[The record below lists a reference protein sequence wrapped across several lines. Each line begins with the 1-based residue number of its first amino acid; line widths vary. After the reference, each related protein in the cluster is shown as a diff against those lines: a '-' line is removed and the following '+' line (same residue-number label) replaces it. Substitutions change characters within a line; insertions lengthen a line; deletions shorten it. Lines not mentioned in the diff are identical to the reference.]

1 MYQLFGRAGWGSVLI
16 EAQLVWYALP
26 YTFEEMD
33 DLFTSQSAR
42 EKLAK
47 VNPLS
52 QVPTL
57 VLPDGQV
64 MTESAAITLH
74 LAEVTHQTALVPP
87 PGDSTRPKFLRWLVF
102 MVANLYPTFTY
113 ADDPARF
120 VTGEVAQTA
129 FRKNVDAYAIRL
141 WRMVE
146 GEVTGP
152 WFLGNRFSAMDI
164 YIGVMTR
171 WRPRRDWF
179 AANLPRLTAVAQA
192 VDQEPRLAEVWKR
205 NFPMLL
211 PAEEAP

>member
-16 EAQLVWYALP
+16 EAQLAWYGLP
-26 YTFEEMD
+26 FAFEEMD
-33 DLFTSQSAR
+33 DLFTSESAR
-42 EKLAK
+42 AKLAK

-74 LAEVTHQTALVPP
+74 LADVTRQTALVPP
-87 PGDSTRPKFLRWLVF
+87 PG
-102 MVANLYPTFTY
+102 
-113 ADDPARF
+113 DPARF

-129 FRKNVDAYAIRL
+129 FRKSVDAYAIRL

-146 GEVTGP
+146 GEVAGP
-152 WFLGNRFSAMDI
+152 WFLGSRFSAMDI
-164 YIGVMTR
+164 YIAVMTR

-211 PAEEAP
+211 PPEEAP